1 MNAKYHFFT
10 GFQLSGDRDA
20 IWDTLQDAAAWP
32 SWWRWVKRME
42 TVHEPT
48 GDNAVGGAYRNRM
61 GSPLGIGY
69 TYTFTVTDAERY
81 RQIQLDSIGDLLG
94 RGQWDIAEQPDGTID
109 VSFTWLVETTR
120 WWMNLFAPIGRPALV
135 WNHDRL
141 MTDFARGWAKA
152 SGATLLG
159 VQNKVVRPGEP
170 GYFEMPVKVGPR

>member
-1 MNAKYHFFT
+1 MAAPMNAKYHFFT
-10 GFQLSGDRDA
+10 GFQLAGDRDA

-81 RQIQLDSIGDLLG
+81 RRIELDSIGDLLG
-94 RGQWDIAEQPDGTID
+94 EP
-109 VSFTWLVETTR
+109 TR
-120 WWMNLFAPIGRPALV
+120 AASRVAGRRDDRRRIGRACLAAG
-135 WNHDRL
+135 R
-141 MTDFARGWAKA
+141 TR
-152 SGATLLG
+152 
-159 VQNKVVRPGEP
+159 R
-170 GYFEMPVKVGPR
+170 